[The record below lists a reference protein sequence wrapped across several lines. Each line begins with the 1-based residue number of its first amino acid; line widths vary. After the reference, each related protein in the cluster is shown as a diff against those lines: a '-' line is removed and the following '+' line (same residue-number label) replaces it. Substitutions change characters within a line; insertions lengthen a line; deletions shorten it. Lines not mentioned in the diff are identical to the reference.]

1 MNVVMGKIENKKT
14 ERESRTRSV
23 DNGKWDAP
31 FENGKPREALE

>member
-23 DNGKWDAP
+23 DNGDAP